1 MPVTIKSYYKTT
13 DMTDEQLLKAIASAK
28 DQENQIFNIF
38 KKYGC
43 MTTWDVYDVYNEL
56 VAPIIPSSVGRAINS
71 LKKVGAISYVASV
84 DGDQGRPVNLYQL
97 NDELPEVI
105 ERRTT
110 VTIPNAVKIDLL
122 LTENGDIDVEKMIE
136 NLDLVLSKISRKFN
150 LNY

>member
-1 MPVTIKSYYKTT
+1 
-13 DMTDEQLLKAIASAK
+13 
-28 DQENQIFNIF
+28 
-38 KKYGC
+38 

-56 VAPIIPSSVGRAINS
+56 VAPIIPSSVGRAIHS

-97 NDELPEVI
+97 NDDLPDVI